1 MSQCQVVCPANSSYN
16 AVNIKI
22 NNPKAKISD
31 KNNCCDGNFN
41 AVNLEINNPELKQKP
56 VYDYPVY
63 ERIITSDM
71 TNFVPVAQPEMSMAP
86 VAYETSYINSK
97 TYINTDFD
105 KDAKNAKAV
114 EVPAPNLTTVEN
126 EKKNIDKEVSFNGL
140 AFKAGN
146 KPEIIA
152 DGNLQPA
159 VNVEKVV
166 ENLSSPDYDV
176 QAKQLEKIIY
186 TALKDSKNAIP
197 YVTSSVF
204 TAMINIAEKDSSSLE
219 GPSQEVIDARKKII
233 TNEIIKEQQLANNK
247 KPEEIELPYKLNE
260 ADMALAMK
268 LSPME
273 LVERNK
279 EYALLTLA
287 ALTKIYAEDVEKNTG
302 NVVSL
307 TDLPGASVMVETL
320 KTSNNPSVKMA
331 AIESLVY
338 INRPEYNKEIKAVL
352 EIVRNDK
359 NQAVSVVAN
368 DALKNI

>member
-22 NNPKAKISD
+22 NNPRANISD
-31 KNNCCDGNFN
+31 KNNCCDGDFN
-41 AVNLEINNPELKQKP
+41 AVNLEINNPELKQKQ

-63 ERIITSDM
+63 EGIITSDM
-71 TNFVPVAQPEMSMAP
+71 TNFVPVAMPEMPVVP
-86 VAYETSYINSK
+86 VAYKTSYINSK
-97 TYINTDFD
+97 TYINTDSE
-105 KDAKNAKAV
+105 KDARAV

-126 EKKNIDKEVSFNGL
+126 EKKVSFNGL